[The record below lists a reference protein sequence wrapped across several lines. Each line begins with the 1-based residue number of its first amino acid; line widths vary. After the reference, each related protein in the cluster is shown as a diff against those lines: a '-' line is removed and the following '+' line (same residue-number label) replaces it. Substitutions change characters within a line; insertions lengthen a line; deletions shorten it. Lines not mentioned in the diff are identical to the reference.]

1 MWKILIN
8 IFIDGHNYI
17 KIYLKSVSLKDF
29 TTYFDVSGHDQVVIF
44 VGEETDVYLQG
55 TWFMKI
61 FIFEAIFSYI
71 LRNCI
76 CF

>member
-8 IFIDGHNYI
+8 VFIVGHNFI
-17 KIYLKSVSLKDF
+17 EIYLKLATLKDF
-29 TTYFDVSGHDQVVIF
+29 AEYFDLSGHDQVVIF
-44 VGEETDVYLQG
+44 VGEETAVYLHG

-61 FIFEAIFSYI
+61 YIFEAIFSYI